1 MKLESVTLPLI
12 QNMCCSVAYVVRT
25 IGSSCVRLLVQNM
38 TSVATLISVNISMF
52 KSVLFT
58 KLTKVLRFRHHAYT
72 DVCIQK
78 LLHIFNIFNSVWITS
93 QLIL

>member
-1 MKLESVTLPLI
+1 MKLESVILPLI
-12 QNMCCSVAYVVRT
+12 QNICCSVAYVVRT
-25 IGSSCVRLLVQNM
+25 IRSSCARLLVQNM
-38 TSVATLISVNISMF
+38 TSVVTWISVNIPMF

-58 KLTKVLRFRHHAYT
+58 KLTKVLHCDHHAYT
-72 DVCIQK
+72 DVCIQM